1 MALFDLGVI
10 NILTTILVAILS
22 LYYFSVKT
30 YNHWKILGVKYA
42 KPVPFFGNTFLTTF
56 RKKSPPVNQQEL
68 YNMFP
73 DEKYVGM
80 FMFRTP
86 FLVVRD
92 PQLVHCILSKDF
104 VHFYDRGITI
114 DERLDLLSSHLVN
127 LRGQQWKSIRSK
139 LTPAFSSGKLK
150 SMCSQ
155 LDGCATVLSD
165 YLEMKEESQ
174 DIREIMAKFATD
186 VIGSCAFGLQFNS
199 LRDPDSQFRKMG
211 REVFKPTFRF
221 LFKFIARTFHPSLP
235 YYLNLKAFSQDV
247 ENFFLNF
254 VRDAMHQRKENNIE
268 RKDFIQLLIELRKE
282 ESTGS
287 NQGTKEKSVVLTE
300 QVMAS
305 NAFVFFLAGFETT
318 SSTMSFFLLEMAVNP
333 SIQEAV
339 RNEISKALE
348 KHNGNLNYETIKD
361 LPYMDMVISETM
373 RKYPIATALLR
384 ECTQTYQVPQNSLV
398 IEKGTKVLIPVF
410 SLHRDPLY
418 FPDPDQFDPERFSPE
433 NKSKIVQGTYLPFG
447 DGPRIC
453 IGLRFAMMEMKF
465 AFCKIMPKFEFT
477 LSDRMVFPVEFK
489 KGSPLLAPED
499 GIWLNV
505 RRRDVETTKQ

>member
-1 MALFDLGVI
+1 MAWFDVGVV
-10 NILTTILVAILS
+10 NILSSILVVIIS

-30 YNHWKILGVKYA
+30 YNHWKSLGVKYA
-42 KPVPFFGNTFLTTF
+42 KPVPFFGNTMQTIF
-56 RKKSPPVNQQEL
+56 RKKSTIVNQLEI
-68 YNMFP
+68 YSMYP

-86 FLVVRD
+86 MLVIRD
-92 PQLVHCILSKDF
+92 PELVHCILSKDF
-104 VHFYDRGITI
+104 VHFYDRGLTI
-114 DERLDLLSSHLVN
+114 DERLDLLSLHLVN
-127 LRGQQWKSIRSK
+127 LRGQQWKSLRSK

-150 SMCSQ
+150 MMCSQ

-165 YLEMKEESQ
+165 YLEMEGSL

-199 LRDPDSQFRKMG
+199 LKDPNCQFRKMG
-211 REVFKPTFRF
+211 RYVFKPSFRF
-221 LFKFIARTFHPSLP
+221 LLKFVARTLHPSLP
-235 YYLNLKAFSQDV
+235 YYLKLKAYSPDV

-254 VRDAMHQRKENNIE
+254 VKDTMHERVLNNIE
-268 RKDFIQLLIELRKE
+268 RKDFIQLLIEMQKE
-282 ESTGS
+282 ESVAS
-287 NQGTKEKSVVLTE
+287 RQNTKENSILLTDQVL
-300 QVMAS
+300 AS

-333 SIQEAV
+333 SIQETV
-339 RNEISKALE
+339 RNEIIKALE
-348 KHNGNLNYETIKD
+348 KHDGDLNYETIKD
-361 LPYMDMVISETM
+361 LPYMEMAISETM
-373 RKYPIATALLR
+373 RKYPIATSLMR
-384 ECTQTYQVPQNSLV
+384 ECTQTYQVPQSSLV

-410 SLHRDPLY
+410 ALQHDPLY
-418 FPDPDQFDPERFSPE
+418 FPDPDKFDPERFSPE

-465 AFCKIMPKFEFT
+465 AFCKILPKFEFT
-477 LSDRMVFPVEFK
+477 LTDQMVYPVVFK
-489 KGSPLLAPED
+489 KGSNLLAPED

-505 RRRDVETTKQ
+505 RRRGTETNELA